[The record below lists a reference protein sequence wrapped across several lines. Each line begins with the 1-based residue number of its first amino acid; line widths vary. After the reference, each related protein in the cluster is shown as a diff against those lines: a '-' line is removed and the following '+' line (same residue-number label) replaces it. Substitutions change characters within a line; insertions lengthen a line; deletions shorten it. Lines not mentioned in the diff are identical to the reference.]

1 MNNHSAVKYWSW
13 LGAFTLSALFWVE
26 ILRAFAN

>member
-1 MNNHSAVKYWSW
+1 M
-13 LGAFTLSALFWVE
+13 GAFTLSALFWVE

>member
-26 ILRAFAN
+26 MFRTLVN